1 MVSADAI
8 GRPAAPGGVLMTVS
22 LDGIAR
28 PAAPAGGPTMVRS
41 AGLGGAGLFPG
52 VKITVASDCTWR
64 GREWRRRPRSTL
76 QSQAHALERLAEGRG
91 VLIAL
96 VRRPAQRAGD
106 DPIDLR
112 IEARHERR
120 EGRRLS
126 RQPVP
131 SNLARV
137 AP

>member
-1 MVSADAI
+1 
-8 GRPAAPGGVLMTVS
+8 
-22 LDGIAR
+22 
-28 PAAPAGGPTMVRS
+28 MVRS
-41 AGLGGAGLFPG
+41 AGLGGAGLLPRREDHRRIG
-52 VKITVASDCTWR
+52 LTWR
-64 GREWRRRPRSTL
+64 GRERRRRPRSTL

-112 IEARHERR
+112 IEAWHERC